1 MVTPFRGEIW
11 WADLGEPRGS
21 EPGYR
26 RPVLIVQDDHFNRSN
41 LATVIVLSLTSNRK
55 YETMPGN
62 VSLPKEQSG
71 LAKDSVVNV
80 TQLTAIDKAWLDE
93 IVSEL
98 PLHLMD
104 EIDRSLSLV
113 LGLS

>member
-1 MVTPFRGEIW
+1 
-11 WADLGEPRGS
+11 
-21 EPGYR
+21 
-26 RPVLIVQDDHFNRSN
+26 VLIVQDDHFNRSN
-41 LATVIVLSLTSNRK
+41 LATVLVLSLTSNRK

-62 VSLPKEQSG
+62 VFLPKEESG

-93 IVSEL
+93 FVCEL
-98 PLHLMD
+98 PRHLMAG
-104 EIDRSLSLV
+104 IDRSLLLI